1 MDQSTDLDRPVPSL
15 GWHKIKN
22 QDPENTQT
30 LPWENS
36 NRQKNTKKMFDL
48 LLSSV
53 LNSCEQKNIFF
64 FKTQNHVK
72 PLKKC
77 CNLVFGGFCEKF
89 LWDRVDQGRGL
100 SKKNF
105 FCEKSAKTSLE
116 PLQSC
121 LFWNY
126 FFWFLDAKLKLD
138 WTLTP

>member
-22 QDPENTQT
+22 QDPGKH
-30 LPWENS
+30 S
-36 NRQKNTKKMFDL
+36 NFALRELKSPKKYKKMFDL
-48 LLSSV
+48 LLGPI

-64 FKTQNHVK
+64 YKTQNHVK

-105 FCEKSAKTSLE
+105 LC
-116 PLQSC
+116 
-121 LFWNY
+121 
-126 FFWFLDAKLKLD
+126 
-138 WTLTP
+138 